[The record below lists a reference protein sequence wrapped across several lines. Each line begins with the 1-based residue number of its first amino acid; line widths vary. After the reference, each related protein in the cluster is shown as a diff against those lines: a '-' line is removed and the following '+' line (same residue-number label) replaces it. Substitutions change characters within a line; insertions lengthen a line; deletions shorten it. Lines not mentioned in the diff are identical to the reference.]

1 VGNRAPLHKGEERE
15 IGCQTVTVATF
26 ADGQSDLYH
35 VLKDT
40 VDDNSMGLNAED
52 NLLYA
57 IAVCNGLDSLGQPVE
72 RSDLVMINAEGYSY

>member
-1 VGNRAPLHKGEERE
+1 
-15 IGCQTVTVATF
+15 VTVATF

-40 VDDNSMGLNAED
+40 VNDNSMGLNAED

-57 IAVCNGLDSLGQPVE
+57 IAVCNGVDSLG
-72 RSDLVMINAEGYSY
+72 

>member
-1 VGNRAPLHKGEERE
+1 M
-15 IGCQTVTVATF
+15 TVATF

-35 VLKDT
+35 VLKGT
-40 VDDNSMGLNAED
+40 VNDNSMGLNAED

-57 IAVCNGLDSLGQPVE
+57 IAVCFGVDLLGQPVE